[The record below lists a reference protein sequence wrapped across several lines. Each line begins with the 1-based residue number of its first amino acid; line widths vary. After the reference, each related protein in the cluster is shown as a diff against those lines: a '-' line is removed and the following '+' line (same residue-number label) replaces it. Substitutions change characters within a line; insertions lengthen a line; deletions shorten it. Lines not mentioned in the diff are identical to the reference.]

1 MEWLIPYK
9 LDTDAPDGGG
19 PSLQAPRAPEP
30 GPHAARHRN
39 AWTRVRALFFSI
51 PMRVPCSRS

>member
-9 LDTDAPDGGG
+9 LDTDAPDGGR
-19 PSLQAPRAPEP
+19 PSLQAPRALEP
-30 GPHAARHRN
+30 GPHVARHRN
-39 AWTRVRALFFSI
+39 AWTRVRALFFPT